1 MSCFTKWEFN
11 LKQHQIELAKS
22 SARETLERKKDK
34 RITSNKHTRHGWFV
48 LPRFGPRRPS
58 PRWGVHLR
66 TGLFQPFPSLHR
78 SHKDR
83 RALLFLLKDHSRSH
97 KDHHTL
103 WCLLLAFTSL
113 QNFGGS
119 WMGVN
124 TPRTNEHKD
133 VAHTISQWISQ
144 GTSAKLK
151 WVALFCLLS
160 LLWHLCWF

>member
-1 MSCFTKWEFN
+1 M
-11 LKQHQIELAKS
+11 ILAKN
-22 SARETLERKKDK
+22 SARKLREGKNKQ
-34 RITSNKHTRHGWFV
+34 ITINEHKWHGWFV

-66 TGLFQPFPSLHR
+66 TSLFQPFPSLHR
-78 SHKDR
+78 SPKDR
-83 RALLFLLKDHSRSH
+83 RALLLLKDHSRSR

-119 WMGVN
+119 SMRVK
-124 TPRTNEHKD
+124 TPRANDHKD

-144 GTSAKLK
+144 GTSAKLN

-160 LLWHLCWF
+160 LFVALVLVVVV

>member
-1 MSCFTKWEFN
+1 M
-11 LKQHQIELAKS
+11 ILANKGARKLR
-22 SARETLERKKDK
+22 ARENKQ
-34 RITSNKHTRHGWFV
+34 ITSNKHNGHGWFV

-78 SHKDR
+78 SPKDR
-83 RALLFLLKDHSRSH
+83 RALLLLKDHSRSH

-119 WMGVN
+119 SMGVN

-151 WVALFCLLS
+151 WVALSCLLS
-160 LLWHLCWF
+160 LLWHLCWL